1 MIEAIK
7 KAYPIIDENG
17 QSSTYPTFASQV
29 FFDDGTS
36 VEDRVFNLAINRIS
50 FSVPASNWTQAD
62 TGRYTQ
68 TVAVDDITSHSTC
81 YHLDLDM
88 SSVTEDTIE
97 DIKEAWS
104 LVDNAETTDEGIL
117 LTCFTDVPTVDLTL
131 IVDIQKVVSN
141 LPNASGVSF

>member
-1 MIEAIK
+1 MDVIK
-7 KAYPIIDENG
+7 KKYPIIDENG
-17 QSSTYPTFASQV
+17 QSATYPTFASQV
-29 FFDDGTS
+29 FFDDGTCIA
-36 VEDRVFNLAINRIS
+36 DRAFNNLMARVS
-50 FSVPASNWTQAD
+50 FVAPASGWIQTD

-68 TVAVDDITSHSTC
+68 TVAVEGITSHSQC

-88 SSVTEDTIE
+88 STVNEDTIE

-117 LTCFTDVPTVDLTL
+117 LTCFTDVPTVDLPL

-141 LPNASGVSF
+141 LPNANGVNF